1 MVMIEEEERRL
12 YEEGER
18 LAKLAVKH
26 DVASTEL
33 RSIFKVC
40 QTKPLA
46 YLRAYIEMQSA
57 RKLGEFGRVLLQSL
71 SEHDDRRDEI
81 ESVLR
86 YMNMTYNYVKM
97 MQGGGEGMGELIPPE
112 VILKV
117 RSVLKKKIEGLGI
130 KEVNGR
136 KQAGIVHLDVHLKTF
151 PHGNPGILA
160 KELSSQIQNEVRE
173 LQGYKLRLRF
183 VTDESVKAERR

>member
-1 MVMIEEEERRL
+1 MIEEEERRL

-33 RSIFKVC
+33 RSIFTVC

-86 YMNMTYNYVKM
+86 YMNMTYKYVKM
-97 MQGGGEGMGELIPPE
+97 MQGEGEGMGELIPPE

-136 KQAGIVHLDVHLKTF
+136 KQAGVVHLDVYLRTF
-151 PHGNPGILA
+151 PHGNPGMLA

>member
-1 MVMIEEEERRL
+1 MIEEEERRL

-33 RSIFKVC
+33 RSIFTVC

-86 YMNMTYNYVKM
+86 YMNMTYKYVKM
-97 MQGGGEGMGELIPPE
+97 MQGGGEGEGELIPPE

-136 KQAGIVHLDVHLKTF
+136 KQAGIVHLDVYLKTF

>member
-1 MVMIEEEERRL
+1 MSMIEEEERRL

-18 LAKLAVKH
+18 LAKLAVKYG
-26 DVASTEL
+26 VASTEL
-33 RSIFKVC
+33 RSIFTVC

-57 RKLGEFGRVLLQSL
+57 RKLGDFGRVLLQSL

-86 YMNMTYNYVKM
+86 YMNMTYKYVKM
-97 MQGGGEGMGELIPPE
+97 MQGRGEGEGELIPPE
-112 VILKV
+112 VTLKV
-117 RSVLKKKIEGLGI
+117 RSVLKKIEGLGI

-136 KQAGIVHLDVHLKTF
+136 KQAGVVHLDVHLKTF